1 MDLSKLART
10 PKNISTGERIAEENQ
25 PLTCQNTVARKQ
37 DNNMNQKEIPV
48 ETPTRKP
55 GQETQLH
62 KMEPLNQ
69 PDDIMDPDEIEEDQ
83 KGTRCNT
90 VILQHNIIEQS
101 TQKKIEESELN
112 NNKG

>member
-1 MDLSKLART
+1 MSKLART

-25 PLTCQNTVARKQ
+25 PLTCQNTEARKQ
-37 DNNMNQKEIPV
+37 DNKFNQKEII
-48 ETPTRKP
+48 ETPARKP

-69 PDDIMDPDEIEEDQ
+69 PDDVMDPDEIEEDQ

-90 VILQHNIIEQS
+90 VILQHNIVEQS

-112 NNKG
+112 NNKA